1 MATDFGIDFSSY
13 PDISFT
19 PIGGSDPRVVAE
31 ALYRRFSQRRGSN
44 PFHPDDG
51 LDLREWLNES
61 FSEQGLADL
70 KTAIEREA
78 EKDERVAAVS
88 VGLDFNTQTSALT
101 VTIGI
106 TTADGPFKFVLLVS
120 QLDVKILQGA

>member
-1 MATDFGIDFSSY
+1 MMATDFGTDFASY
-13 PDISFT
+13 PDIT
-19 PIGGSDPRVVAE
+19 VLPITGPRVVAE
-31 ALYRRFSQRRGSN
+31 AMYRRLSQRRGSN

-78 EKDERVAAVS
+78 EKDERIAAVS
-88 VGLDFNTQTSALT
+88 VGLDFNTQTSELT
-101 VTIGI
+101 VTVGI